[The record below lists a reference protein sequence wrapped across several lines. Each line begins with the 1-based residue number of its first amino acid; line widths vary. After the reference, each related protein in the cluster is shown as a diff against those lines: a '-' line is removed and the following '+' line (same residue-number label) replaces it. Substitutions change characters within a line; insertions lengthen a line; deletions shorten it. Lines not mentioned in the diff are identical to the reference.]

1 MSNEAKS
8 NVLLGSFFI
17 LLLVIMMIGA
27 LYSRHLEVQ
36 KIKASSKTVVC
47 FAAKGEMKCINVTPQ
62 QKENNEPK

>member
-1 MSNEAKS
+1 MNDETKS
-8 NVLLGSFFI
+8 NVLLGYFFI
-17 LLLVIMMIGA
+17 LLITIMMIGA
-27 LYSRHLEVQ
+27 LYSKHLEIQ